1 MKNSDFL
8 PLITDRCNVYES
20 SVGNSQIEKKKYDE
34 IMIIKDK
41 DLYSQGDLL

>member
-1 MKNSDFL
+1 MSMNHLLEIPRLK
-8 PLITDRCNVYES
+8 
-20 SVGNSQIEKKKYDE
+20 KKKYDE